1 MKRAARLVGGGFL
14 GLIGCLAYLV
24 AGLAALGIHLYATWY
39 AYESSGF
46 IAAVFT
52 FGLPIISEIY
62 WAFPIAGAAGSWW
75 NTYTAAIVLMFV
87 CYAIMSGAFAI
98 IGREEQ

>member
-14 GLIGCLAYLV
+14 GLIGCLAYFV
-24 AGLAALGIHLYATWY
+24 AGIGALGIHLYATWY

-46 IAAVFT
+46 IAAV
-52 FGLPIISEIY
+52 
-62 WAFPIAGAAGSWW
+62 AGAAGSWW
-75 NTYTAAIVLMFV
+75 NMYTAAIVLIIV
-87 CYAIMSGAFAI
+87 CYAIMSGAFGL